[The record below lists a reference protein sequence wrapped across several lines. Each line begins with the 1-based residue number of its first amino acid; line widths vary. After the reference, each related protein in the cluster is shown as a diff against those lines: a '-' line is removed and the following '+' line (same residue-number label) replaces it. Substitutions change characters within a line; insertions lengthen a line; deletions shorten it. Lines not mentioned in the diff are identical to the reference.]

1 MGLNDWTV
9 KKMDWE
15 EAVGYC
21 ATHECFECPAFN
33 SPDHRTEYEKTDL
46 HVPCCVNLVIGE
58 TLPDGRRENLFRS
71 YQIGSELIASLNE
84 ALAHKQGEIILPNK
98 TLSNDGLIDRAEIL
112 RHRCKVAVEA
122 FENYDDFQNC
132 DYVYVVPVK
141 YILEAEKV
149 EPKTGY
155 WVIGDPDN
163 GESDLICGECGK
175 ELDFEVA
182 GGDMLYWLES
192 EYKFCPCC
200 GTRMF
205 IDPKSIARNAN

>member
-1 MGLNDWTV
+1 MESRN
-9 KKMDWE
+9 
-15 EAVGYC
+15 
-21 ATHECFECPAFN
+21 
-33 SPDHRTEYEKTDL
+33 
-46 HVPCCVNLVIGE
+46 
-58 TLPDGRRENLFRS
+58 
-71 YQIGSELIASLNE
+71 IGSELITSLNE
-84 ALAHKQGEIILPNK
+84 ALAHKKGEIVLPSK

-175 ELDFEVA
+175 EFDFEVA

-205 IDPKSIARNAN
+205 VNKVDADEDCR

>member
-1 MGLNDWTV
+1 
-9 KKMDWE
+9 MDWE
-15 EAVGYC
+15 EAVEYC
-21 ATHECFECPAFN
+21 AEHECDECPAFN
-33 SPDHRTEYEKTDL
+33 SPDYRTEYEKTNL

-58 TLPDGRRENLFRS
+58 SLPGVRRDEVLISSPYGNL
-71 YQIGSELIASLNE
+71 YGA
-84 ALAHKQGEIILPNK
+84 
-98 TLSNDGLIDRAEIL
+98 IDRAEIL
-112 RHRCKVAVEA
+112 KHRCKVAVEA

-141 YILEAEKV
+141 YILEAEKI
-149 EPKTGY
+149 EPKTGH
-155 WVIGDPDN
+155 WIIGDPDS

-175 ELDFEVA
+175 EFDFDVA

-205 IDPKSIARNAN
+205 IDQKSITRNAN